1 MAARYGFGGKASVDE
16 DDMKGQPAITGGR
29 YVLGGGY
36 KGKGRNNLRDTL
48 DKFGKVKDFLNHD
61 HTEMVVPTNLSRP
74 GPNKATRP
82 SWPKYTNFGQ
92 MMMTT
97 KKEDDDEKGN
107 QESVAPADKAEDSSK
122 KSNNNFC
129 QVQDDVD
136 SIVPNNLGSNP
147 SPNNNVIKPTNYRG
161 TAMDPPK
168 DDKQSY
174 GVNNTPSNKVKE
186 SSSNCYTMDHDRS
199 DGKGQGPL
207 CTINFGPKKHSDYVS
222 EGIGQV
228 KKQNIEDNSNKVK
241 DSSGNCI
248 DQGSPYSVKIE
259 PKQHLD
265 HVSDGRGQDPPYTI
279 NFGPKQQHSDYGSDD
294 IGQMKK
300 QNMEMGGLNSKAS
313 ITQDSPPMHRTN
325 GFPNMNWQNQDDESK
340 KNNIRPTPRALVS
353 NKPNMSNGWQD
364 YNYYDDAPL
373 KPQGRYNYNN
383 RAHRWKEI
391 TPNPPPQLRY
401 GGAPPNYRPVY
412 RRPVIDSKWAE
423 KKYNGVLLTD
433 N

>member
-16 DDMKGQPAITGGR
+16 DDMKGQPAITSGR

-48 DKFGKVKDFLNHD
+48 DKFGKVTDFLNHD

-74 GPNKATRP
+74 DN
-82 SWPKYTNFGQ
+82 
-92 MMMTT
+92 
-97 KKEDDDEKGN
+97 
-107 QESVAPADKAEDSSK
+107 AEDSLK
-122 KSNNNFC
+122 KPNNNFC
-129 QVQDDVD
+129 RVQDDVD

-147 SPNNNVIKPTNYRG
+147 SPNNNVIKPTNFRG

-168 DDKQSY
+168 DDKQFY
-174 GVNNTPSNKVKE
+174 GVNNTPSNK
-186 SSSNCYTMDHDRS
+186 
-199 DGKGQGPL
+199 
-207 CTINFGPKKHSDYVS
+207 
-222 EGIGQV
+222 
-228 KKQNIEDNSNKVK
+228 DNSNK
-241 DSSGNCI
+241 D
-248 DQGSPYSVKIE
+248 
-259 PKQHLD
+259 
-265 HVSDGRGQDPPYTI
+265 
-279 NFGPKQQHSDYGSDD
+279 
-294 IGQMKK
+294 
-300 QNMEMGGLNSKAS
+300 
-313 ITQDSPPMHRTN
+313 
-325 GFPNMNWQNQDDESK
+325 QDDESK
-340 KNNIRPTPRALVS
+340 KNNIRPTPRTLVS

-364 YNYYDDAPL
+364 YSYYDDAPL

-401 GGAPPNYRPVY
+401 GGAPPNLRPVY

>member
-16 DDMKGQPAITGGR
+16 DDMKGQPAITAGR

-74 GPNKATRP
+74 
-82 SWPKYTNFGQ
+82 
-92 MMMTT
+92 
-97 KKEDDDEKGN
+97 
-107 QESVAPADKAEDSSK
+107 DKAEDSSK
-122 KSNNNFC
+122 KPNNKNFC
-129 QVQDDVD
+129 QDHDDVDD
-136 SIVPNNLGSNP
+136 SIVPNNLGPNP
-147 SPNNNVIKPTNYRG
+147 YPNNNVIKPTNNRG

-174 GVNNTPSNKVKE
+174 GVNNTPSNK
-186 SSSNCYTMDHDRS
+186 
-199 DGKGQGPL
+199 
-207 CTINFGPKKHSDYVS
+207 
-222 EGIGQV
+222 
-228 KKQNIEDNSNKVK
+228 
-241 DSSGNCI
+241 
-248 DQGSPYSVKIE
+248 
-259 PKQHLD
+259 
-265 HVSDGRGQDPPYTI
+265 
-279 NFGPKQQHSDYGSDD
+279 
-294 IGQMKK
+294 MKK

-325 GFPNMNWQNQDDESK
+325 GFPNMNWQDQDDESK
-340 KNNIRPTPRALVS
+340 KNNIRPTPRTLVS

-364 YNYYDDAPL
+364 YNYYDDTPL

-401 GGAPPNYRPVY
+401 GGAYPNLRPVY